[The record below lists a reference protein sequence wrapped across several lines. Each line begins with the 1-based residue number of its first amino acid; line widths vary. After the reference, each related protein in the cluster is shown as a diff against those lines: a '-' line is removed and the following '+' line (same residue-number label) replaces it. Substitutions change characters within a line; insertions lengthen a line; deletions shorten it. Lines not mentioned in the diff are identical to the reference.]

1 MSILLPSWRLSLFQQ
16 CFLMLVVILPT
27 QLCYEIYHLQKESN
41 TSSSL
46 EEKIGTQ
53 WVYRFATHPR
63 FAYWAFNMT
72 QRKHIPQHTGIFL
85 KQNPGEA
92 HPTTEE
98 IKQMASTNNIG
109 TFTSEVS
116 RYLGNIS
123 GSDAYWPKAKKDLKA
138 VISHDGLPTFF
149 LTFSSADMHWPE
161 LHAPFGHLYENLLS
175 PECNCQNAE
184 PTHTL
189 LSAFY
194 IKTRNLCKV
203 LVV

>member
-1 MSILLPSWRLSLFQQ
+1 MRSIICRKSQTPHQVWR
-16 CFLMLVVILPT
+16 
-27 QLCYEIYHLQKESN
+27 K
-41 TSSSL
+41 
-46 EEKIGTQ
+46 KIGTQ

-138 VISHDGLPTFF
+138 VTSHDGLPTFF

-175 PECNCQNAE
+175 PECNCQNAISN
-184 PTHTL
+184 PHITDCFL
-189 LSAFY
+189 LQD
-194 IKTRNLCKV
+194 
-203 LVV
+203 

>member
-1 MSILLPSWRLSLFQQ
+1 
-16 CFLMLVVILPT
+16 MLVVILPT

-109 TFTSEVS
+109 TFTSKVS

-138 VISHDGLPTFF
+138 VISHNGLPTFF

-161 LHAPFGHLYENLLS
+161 LHAPFGHLYENLLP
-175 PECNCQNAE
+175 PECNCQNAITN
-184 PTHTL
+184 PHITDCFLHQD
-189 LSAFY
+189 
-194 IKTRNLCKV
+194 
-203 LVV
+203 